1 MRRIF
6 LISCVVFV
14 LGVLASA
21 TVLMVCLYSSY
32 GNAIHM
38 RGVTKRLA
46 EWQVQYGQE
55 IRDDR
60 QARSAIEMLDYIQ
73 WYYVPQG
80 SYHADPDTEDA
91 LQSQRLST
99 METIA
104 EALGKYSGKEYGVE
118 VDRWRE
124 WLDRRRASDN
134 N

>member
-1 MRRIF
+1 
-6 LISCVVFV
+6 
-14 LGVLASA
+14 
-21 TVLMVCLYSSY
+21 
-32 GNAIHM
+32 M